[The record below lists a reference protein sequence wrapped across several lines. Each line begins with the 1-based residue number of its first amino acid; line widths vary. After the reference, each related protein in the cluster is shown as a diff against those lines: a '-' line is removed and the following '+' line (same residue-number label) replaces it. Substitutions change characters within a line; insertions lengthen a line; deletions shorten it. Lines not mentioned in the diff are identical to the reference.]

1 MTGSPGNA
9 GGRDTAS
16 PSMPRRLLV
25 VGTGLMGTS
34 AALAARAAGAEVFL
48 HDTDEEH
55 LAWAGRLG
63 AGEVYPEGTAVDLVL
78 LAVPPHLVG
87 AELARWQERKVGVA
101 YTDVASVKAR
111 PRDDAVRLGCDLS
124 SYAGGHPLA
133 GRELS
138 GPRAAAGDLFLGRPW
153 AVCPGSADPAVVE
166 LVRGFAAAV
175 GATPLLMSEEE
186 HDAAVASVSHAP
198 HLLASVMAA
207 RLTEADTR
215 LAGQGVRDVT
225 RVADGDP
232 RLWTSILTGN
242 AAAVAE
248 VIEAAAHD
256 ALEVAAALRAVA
268 EGDENASA
276 QVHALLTR
284 GVAGRLALPGKHGG
298 PTRTYA
304 VVTVVLPDEPGQL
317 ARLFHDADTAGVNV
331 EDVSL
336 EHAPGAL
343 VGVVELSVRPES
355 RDDLVAGLRATGWDV
370 SG

>member
-1 MTGSPGNA
+1 M
-9 GGRDTAS
+9 
-16 PSMPRRLLV
+16 PSRLLV

-48 HDTDEEH
+48 HDTDEEN
-55 LAWAGRLG
+55 LAWASRLG
-63 AGEVYPEGTAVDLVL
+63 AGEVYADGVTVDLVL

-87 AELARWQERKVGVA
+87 AELARWQERKVGIA

-111 PRDDAVRLGCDLS
+111 PRADAARLGCDLS

-153 AVCPGSADPAVVE
+153 AICPGTASPAV
-166 LVRGFAAAV
+166 LATVRAFATAV
-175 GATPLLMSEEE
+175 GATPLLMSEDE
-186 HDAAVASVSHAP
+186 HDAAVAIVSHAP

-207 RLTEADTR
+207 QLADADTR

-232 RLWTSILTGN
+232 QLWTSILTGN
-242 AAAVAE
+242 AAAVAD
-248 VIEAAAHD
+248 VLDGAAHD
-256 ALEVAAALRAVA
+256 ARQVAAALRAVA
-268 EGDENASA
+268 AGDEAA
-276 QVHALLTR
+276 TTEVHALLTR

-298 PTRTYA
+298 PTRIYA

-317 ARLFHDADTAGVNV
+317 AQLFHDADAAGVNV
-331 EDVSL
+331 EDISL

-355 RDDLVAGLRATGWDV
+355 RDALVAGLRATGWDV